1 MGKSG
6 ACPGQSPSSRIQGC
20 GGDSEGWAAVP
31 AGRAGAQDQ
40 RPGAHHVTLQQQG
53 FTQAQPC
60 WSCGQLEG
68 LGETAGLGQG
78 SPRTIPR
85 MTPAE
90 TACG

>member
-40 RPGAHHVTLQQQG
+40 RPGAHHVTP
-53 FTQAQPC
+53 AA
-60 WSCGQLEG
+60 
-68 LGETAGLGQG
+68 AGLHPG
-78 SPRTIPR
+78 SALLELWAAGR
-85 MTPAE
+85 A
-90 TACG
+90 G